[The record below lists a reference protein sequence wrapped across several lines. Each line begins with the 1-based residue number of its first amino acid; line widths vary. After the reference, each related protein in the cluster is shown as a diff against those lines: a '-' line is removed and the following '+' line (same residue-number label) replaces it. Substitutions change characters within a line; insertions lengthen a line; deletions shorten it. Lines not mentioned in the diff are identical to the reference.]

1 MVKGNIIVTVVITTQ
16 HPICSLISWSV
27 SLHEFGNQKGRDD
40 EISWVQSV
48 SRSNISSSFPPRFQ
62 VRRPTLVPPYGLIC
76 DILWSDPDDK
86 YSGWALS
93 PRGISFTFSERVVK
107 EFCEKHD
114 IDLIIRGHQLTYD
127 VHLVS
132 STFSLMQPDE
142 LP

>member
-1 MVKGNIIVTVVITTQ
+1 M
-16 HPICSLISWSV
+16 
-27 SLHEFGNQKGRDD
+27 
-40 EISWVQSV
+40 
-48 SRSNISSSFPPRFQ
+48 
-62 VRRPTLVPPYGLIC
+62 RRPTLVPPYGLIC

-132 STFSLMQPDE
+132 STFSLMPPVE
-142 LP
+142 LARANFAP